1 MRENRAERVGCVDSR
16 GWPVLGRVARRVL
29 GQASGRASG
38 RQSMGRRLTGLAVLV
53 GLASG
58 VGPLSGGA
66 IGLAWGQAAGQ
77 TAEQTADRGSG
88 QGSGLGSGTDAAGY
102 PARTVAF
109 IVPQAAGG
117 TNDIVGRLVGA
128 KLAEV
133 LKGNVVV
140 ENRPGAGGNIG
151 TQLVAKAPKDG
162 YTVLVAISSSQAI
175 NPSLYRQPGFD
186 PVRDFKPVALIGDVP
201 NVLLANPAF
210 PAKTLAEFQA
220 LARGGKG
227 AESKAAEVKAAE
239 GRAAP
244 GNPIQYASAG
254 NGTLNHLLGEM
265 LASMGG
271 FKLEHVPYK
280 GVAPAMTDV
289 IGGQLPLV
297 FASLPSALSYIKAG
311 QLRPLAVSGD
321 RRSPLLPDVPTIGE
335 AVPGYSGKLWIGLFV
350 PTGVPDAIVD
360 RLVKASQTA
369 LAAPDL
375 RQKLEQAGVE
385 MAPPTTPAAFATM
398 LSDDLAKWAR
408 IVRTSGAAVD

>member
-1 MRENRAERVGCVDSR
+1 
-16 GWPVLGRVARRVL
+16 
-29 GQASGRASG
+29 
-38 RQSMGRRLTGLAVLV
+38 MGRRLAGLAVLV

-58 VGPLSGGA
+58 VGPWSGGA
-66 IGLAWGQAAGQ
+66 IGLAWGQTAGQ

-88 QGSGLGSGTDAAGY
+88 QGTGLGSGTDAAGY

-210 PAKTLAEFQA
+210 PAKTLAEFLA

-227 AESKAAEVKAAE
+227 AESK
-239 GRAAP
+239 AAP

-254 NGTLNHLLGEM
+254 NGTLNRISAARTIETVLIP
-265 LASMGG
+265 
-271 FKLEHVPYK
+271 VPFPQN
-280 GVAPAMTDV
+280 VRTSCV
-289 IGGQLPLV
+289 H
-297 FASLPSALSYIKAG
+297 SRSTSSSSS
-311 QLRPLAVSGD
+311 RPLCC
-321 RRSPLLPDVPTIGE
+321 
-335 AVPGYSGKLWIGLFV
+335 
-350 PTGVPDAIVD
+350 
-360 RLVKASQTA
+360 QTA
-369 LAAPDL
+369 LTIAP
-375 RQKLEQAGVE
+375 RV
-385 MAPPTTPAAFATM
+385 
-398 LSDDLAKWAR
+398 
-408 IVRTSGAAVD
+408 I